1 MYTPLFADHGIP
13 VVEQAVEV
21 RRDPQGL
28 PRLWFR
34 SAGNPLIG
42 LDLTGASQLHQR
54 LALMGDAHTAAEVS
68 RLIDQAKALGI
79 GEPQM

>member
-1 MYTPLFADHGIP
+1 
-13 VVEQAVEV
+13 
-21 RRDPQGL
+21 
-28 PRLWFR
+28 LWFR